1 MYLVTQTTTQLAVPP
16 PPQDQTHKKHF
27 LEAPH
32 RWGHEQ
38 WTCKEQGLVVTLVL
52 EYKLD
57 LLVVM
62 PTGYG
67 KSLCS

>member
-1 MYLVTQTTTQLAVPP
+1 
-16 PPQDQTHKKHF
+16 
-27 LEAPH
+27 
-32 RWGHEQ
+32 
-38 WTCKEQGLVVTLVL
+38 VTLVL